1 MTAHRVGIMGGTFDP
16 VHHGH
21 LSAASA
27 AAELLGLESVLF
39 APAAQPWHKRTD
51 HIAPAV
57 DRLAMLELALADF
70 PDFAVTTVD
79 LDRGGDTYTID
90 TLDDLDAQF
99 AAAHQAE
106 SVQWFFITGADA
118 LADLQSWRSPEQL
131 LQRAT
136 FVGVTRPGH
145 ELTVPSVDE
154 FGRVILLE
162 IDEKNISSTDIRN
175 RVSRGESLDGLV
187 PAIVADYMHDN
198 GLYRG
203 SGA

>member
-27 AAELLGLESVLF
+27 AAELLELESVLF
-39 APAAQPWHKRTD
+39 SPAAQPWHKRTD

-90 TLDDLDAQF
+90 TLDDLDVRF
-99 AAAHQAE
+99 SKAHPGE
-106 SVQWFFITGADA
+106 SVHWFFITGADA
-118 LADLQSWRSPEQL
+118 LADLQSWRSPEKL

-136 FVGVTRPGH
+136 FVGVTRPGP

-154 FGRVILLE
+154 LGRVILLE

-187 PAIVADYMHDN
+187 PATVADYMHDN

-203 SGA
+203 SRT